1 MFSLIFRSAKNQLIS
16 RSNLKKSSAITKIET
31 RKMSGARVLNKD
43 LARIVD
49 DLSSDSESE
58 GEADFRIDTLVQKAI
73 RPDREG
79 FNFFYP

>member
-1 MFSLIFRSAKNQLIS
+1 
-16 RSNLKKSSAITKIET
+16 
-31 RKMSGARVLNKD
+31 MSGARVLNKD

-79 FNFFYP
+79 FNFFFLDFSL